1 MLISQNKTPA
11 PFPTRSA
18 AVAADATMIDAVV
31 QPTVAPGSP
40 RGIEMLRFNEDYLQ
54 ALTNRG
60 EDAVRHLI
68 SHFSRPLKSKLAG
81 QLRSPELREDAFQET
96 FWRVLTY
103 FQSGKTVKNPASL
116 PAFVFAVSHNTALEL
131 LRWGSG
137 YKQSQAPSDPVDP
150 AQSPED
156 RVMLEERKQIVR
168 RVLHELREKDLELVQ
183 RVFFDEEDK
192 PSLQAA
198 RCRQEL
204 FESSAVSS
212 PDADEDSARQLGP
225 CV

>member
-1 MLISQNKTPA
+1 
-11 PFPTRSA
+11 
-18 AVAADATMIDAVV
+18 
-31 QPTVAPGSP
+31 
-40 RGIEMLRFNEDYLQ
+40 MLRFNEDYLQ

-96 FWRVLTY
+96 FRRVLTY

-131 LRWGSG
+131 LRWGSR
-137 YKQSQAPSDPVDP
+137 YQQSQEPSDPVDP

-156 RVMLEERKQIVR
+156 RVMVEERKQIVR
-168 RVLHELREKDLELVQ
+168 RILHELRKRDRELLQ

-192 PSLQAA
+192 DLV
-198 RCRQEL
+198 CK
-204 FESSAVSS
+204 
-212 PDADEDSARQLGP
+212 QLG
-225 CV
+225 VDRSYLRVLLYRARMRMKTALASSDLASSGRAS